1 MQVPFSM
8 AEPQL
13 PSTPG
18 DDSPPRGN
26 GLEDEGLNV
35 GYTPNAGSP
44 VSLAPPPPPG
54 WGEPPVLPGA
64 GTRSYPIGGMENVS
78 KLFSHIYIYIFEL

>member
-1 MQVPFSM
+1 MFLGDNPLRCIVSGAKAAGAPSM

-18 DDSPPRGN
+18 DDSPPRGT

-35 GYTPNAGSP
+35 GYTPDAGIP

-54 WGEPPVLPGA
+54 
-64 GTRSYPIGGMENVS
+64 
-78 KLFSHIYIYIFEL
+78 